1 MRAAPWHP
9 LRHDARGRGEEGR
22 SQAVRAPRA
31 VPWALAGTNHSI
43 WRRLS
48 HDRTRGATR
57 ARQGALGEGGP
68 QSSGAPH
75 PPHSCVRPSVRGLRA
90 FAWSLDSPPPLQPA
104 GRSAPAIQMAQICTA
119 SPASAPHDLLTHIE
133 YAWKNL
139 VVGLR
144 GGATRRKNAPLVRYN
159 VNKHIVV

>member
-1 MRAAPWHP
+1 MKGVPTPLARLTLRTHAFVRQCVVFVPLLGPWIP
-9 LRHDARGRGEEGR
+9 
-22 SQAVRAPRA
+22 P
-31 VPWALAGTNHSI
+31 
-43 WRRLS
+43 
-48 HDRTRGATR
+48 
-57 ARQGALGEGGP
+57 P
-68 QSSGAPH
+68 Q
-75 PPHSCVRPSVRGLRA
+75 
-90 FAWSLDSPPPLQPA
+90 PLQPA